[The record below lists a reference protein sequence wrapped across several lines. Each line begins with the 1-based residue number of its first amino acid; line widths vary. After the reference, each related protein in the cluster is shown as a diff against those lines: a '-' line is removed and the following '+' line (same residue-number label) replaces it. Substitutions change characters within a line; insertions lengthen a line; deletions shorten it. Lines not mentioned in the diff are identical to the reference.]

1 MTPGFDSCWAHQ
13 SGQRQG
19 DSARRAGAGRTRTAR
34 TGPSRAVEGA
44 RRTPRTGPGATRD
57 GTLRPDTCIV
67 RPNPDAAPS
76 HNHGQLVAAFQGC
89 SRDRSGG
96 PAGPGGSRPGAACG
110 LQHREGVPERQGS
123 RSSRDASHTAHVEW
137 RLRRPRRYGTLRASQ
152 LPLGAEQSRSSS
164 CWPSPRPWCLLC
176 WPSRGWSCSR
186 PGSPPDGPC
195 WRPGG
200 PHDGDAGPRPGDVH
214 GLPLLRLPGPLG
226 SGPARRGAV
235 AQKTA

>member
-110 LQHREGVPERQGS
+110 LQHREGVPVRQGS

-137 RLRRPRRYGTLRASQ
+137 RLRRPRRYGTLGASQ
-152 LPLGAEQSRSSS
+152 LPLAPSSRDRPRAGRLRGLGA
-164 CWPSPRPWCLLC
+164 CC
-176 WPSRGWSCSR
+176 
-186 PGSPPDGPC
+186 
-195 WRPGG
+195 
-200 PHDGDAGPRPGDVH
+200 A
-214 GLPLLRLPGPLG
+214 GPLG
-226 SGPARRGAV
+226 AGPAPGLGARPTGPAGV
-235 AQKTA
+235 PEAPTTATPVLGRETFMAYRCSDCLDRWDLALPGEEP